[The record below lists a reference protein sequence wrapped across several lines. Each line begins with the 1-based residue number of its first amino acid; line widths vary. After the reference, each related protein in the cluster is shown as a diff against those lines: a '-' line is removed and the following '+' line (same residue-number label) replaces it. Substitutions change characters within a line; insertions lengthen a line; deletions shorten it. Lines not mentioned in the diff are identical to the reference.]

1 MGAGAS
7 ASSIEEVRGL
17 DEAKQRAVSDEL
29 FDRLDKIQDGKLNLL
44 EMKKGFAELEAQG
57 TLIKLSASRFAK
69 IADKDGDKMVDKDEF
84 FAIMSKVLAKG
95 DIVAAPA
102 APRAPEGAVLRTSE
116 APAPAATDDDADA
129 ADEIPRAHAEVPE
142 AIPSE
147 LLLGS
152 RADDGSRVSSLFQA
166 LDLNGDGSLSLAELT
181 VYFEHNG
188 ALEVLGEMD
197 PDKTGKVS
205 RAAWD
210 AFFAALDPLM
220 MPVYMMSLEEVVAS
234 KNLVDAAPPPARKV
248 VDDDD
253 APEPFSEGTHP
264 P

>member
-7 ASSIEEVRGL
+7 TTSIEAIATL
-17 DEAKQRAVSDEL
+17 DEAKQREVSDEL
-29 FDRLDKIQDGKLNLL
+29 FDKLDKVKDGKLNLL
-44 EMKKGFAELEAQG
+44 EMKKGFAELEAEG
-57 TLIKLSASRFAK
+57 TVIKLSASRFAK

-84 FAIMSKVLAKG
+84 YAIMSKVLAKG

-102 APRAPEGAVLRTSE
+102 RAPEGAILRTAE
-116 APAPAATDDDADA
+116 APAPAPDDADGA
-129 ADEIPRAHAEVPE
+129 ADIPRAHADVPE

-152 RADDGSRVSSLFQA
+152 RADDGSRVASLFQA

-181 VYFEHNG
+181 VYFENNG
-188 ALEVLGEMD
+188 ALEVLAEMD
-197 PDKTGKVS
+197 PEKTGKVS

-220 MPVYMMSLEEVVAS
+220 MPVYMMSLEEVVAG
-234 KNLVDAAPPPARKV
+234 KNLVDAAPPPARKA

>member
-1 MGAGAS
+1 MAVGTAVCMGA
-7 ASSIEEVRGL
+7 V
-17 DEAKQRAVSDEL
+17 
-29 FDRLDKIQDGKLNLL
+29 
-44 EMKKGFAELEAQG
+44 
-57 TLIKLSASRFAK
+57 
-69 IADKDGDKMVDKDEF
+69 
-84 FAIMSKVLAKG
+84 
-95 DIVAAPA
+95 
-102 APRAPEGAVLRTSE
+102 
-116 APAPAATDDDADA
+116 DADA

-220 MPVYMMSLEEVVAS
+220 MPVYMMSLEEVVTNVSRLSS
-234 KNLVDAAPPPARKV
+234 KMMGTKELDVDAPLMESGLDSLTSLTKLNLR
-248 VDDDD
+248 
-253 APEPFSEGTHP
+253 EIG
-264 P
+264 